1 MKFIQAVM
9 SEKYFGI
16 KYTFG
21 KAAIYSTIDEWLLSD
36 KKGYVCVADGV
47 TLSLSHKDKELKN
60 VLDEA
65 GMVVCDSGWVPL
77 YLRSLY
83 GIRRE
88 QYSGSDFLMDAVMA
102 KKYRMMFIGASEH
115 TLEALKNNLAKK
127 NERIWEMIFLPLPF
141 LDVAEFD
148 YEKIAGEINRE
159 NPDLIFVSLGMPKQ
173 ELFMHK
179 LIPHLSRGVLIG
191 VGAAFKFHSGLANQ
205 KRAPRWMIKAKI
217 EWIHRIWS
225 EPKKQLKRC
234 FLIFSSMPVIYWNEY
249 KHKNKVAV

>member
-1 MKFIQAVM
+1 M

-21 KAAIYSTIDEWLLSD
+21 KDAIYSIIDKWLQFGE
-36 KKGYVCVADGV
+36 KRYVCVADGV
-47 TLSLSHKDKELKN
+47 TLSLSHKDKALKN

-83 GIRRE
+83 GIKRE
-88 QYSGSDFLMDAVMA
+88 QYSGSDFLMDAVTV
-102 KKYRMMFIGASEH
+102 KKYRMMFIGASED
-115 TLEALKNNLAKK
+115 TLEALKDNLAKK
-127 NERIWEMIFLPLPF
+127 NEWIWEMNFLPLPF
-141 LDVAEFD
+141 LEVAEFD
-148 YEKIAGEINRE
+148 YEKIAGEINQQ

-173 ELFMHK
+173 EFFMHR
-179 LIPHLSRGVLIG
+179 LAPYLNRGVLIG

-205 KRAPRWMIKAKI
+205 KRAPRWMINAKI

-225 EPKKQLKRC
+225 EPEKQLKRC
-234 FLIFSSMPVIYWNEY
+234 SLIFFSMPVIYWNEY
-249 KHKNKVAV
+249 KRKKKVTV

>member
-1 MKFIQAVM
+1 MN
-9 SEKYFGI
+9 EKYFGI

-21 KAAIYSTIDEWLLSD
+21 KDAIYSTIDEWLQSC
-36 KKGYVCVADGV
+36 KKRYVCVADGV
-47 TLSLSHKDKELKN
+47 TLSLSHKDKELKK

-83 GIRRE
+83 NIRRE
-88 QYSGSDFLMDAVMA
+88 QYSGSDFLMDAVTA
-102 KKYRMMFIGASEH
+102 KKYRLMFIGASED

-127 NERIWEMIFLPLPF
+127 NEEIWEMFFLPLPF

-148 YEKIAGEINRE
+148 YEKIAEEIDRQ

-173 ELFMHK
+173 EFFMNR
-179 LIPHLSRGVLIG
+179 LTPYLNRGVLIG

-234 FLIFSSMPVIYWNEY
+234 SLIFTSMPVIYWNEY
-249 KHKNKVAV
+249 KRKKKVAV